1 MNGRRTTNIV
11 ALALLGVLAALT
23 VGAVAHDAG
32 ATAPGE
38 NGRIAFR
45 RYFDND
51 HTAGALF
58 VVDPSGTGSRQV
70 TRPPRGFLDQ
80 NVDWSPKGSLLVFQR
95 CSSTFCAI
103 YTVKPDGTR
112 LKRLSWVPGKRPRLL
127 SDDQGPS
134 FTPDGRHIVFTRAS
148 GGLDPT
154 GEQVKNSDLVVMDL
168 NGENRRIVVRAPQ
181 YKADFE
187 YASFAPDGS
196 KLVYE
201 HRRSQLVDPQTRRA
215 LVVASA
221 DGKRQQRLTPW
232 PLNAGDGA
240 DWSPDGTRIL
250 FRSYED
256 DDERTQSQLHTIR
269 PDGTGLQQLTNFP
282 DGTVLLSA
290 SFSPNGEQIVFAM
303 GGKGGKAD
311 IFVMNADGTEI
322 RPLLQHAAWDSGV
335 DWGSGLR
342 VRSSPGQR

>member
-1 MNGRRTTNIV
+1 MTGRRTTNIV

-51 HTAGALF
+51 RTAGALF
-58 VVDPSGTGSRQV
+58 VVDPNGTGSRQV

-80 NVDWSPKGSLLVFQR
+80 NVDWSPSGSLLVFQR
-95 CSSTFCAI
+95 CSPNFCAI

-181 YKADFE
+181 YKADYE

-196 KLVYE
+196 QRRLVAMNHGFEVRHALRDGGSAAAEEVAPTAAPGDPDALLERQRLDVGRDAAELADHEDAGVRQTGREGVE
-201 HRRSQLVDPQTRRA
+201 HAGERHLERLVTDVVAGDVVVDGPGRRRAPASASALLPSSPAAAWTRRQP
-215 LVVASA
+215 
-221 DGKRQQRLTPW
+221 R
-232 PLNAGDGA
+232 
-240 DWSPDGTRIL
+240 
-250 FRSYED
+250 
-256 DDERTQSQLHTIR
+256 
-269 PDGTGLQQLTNFP
+269 
-282 DGTVLLSA
+282 
-290 SFSPNGEQIVFAM
+290 
-303 GGKGGKAD
+303 
-311 IFVMNADGTEI
+311 
-322 RPLLQHAAWDSGV
+322 
-335 DWGSGLR
+335 
-342 VRSSPGQR
+342 